1 MTCMAPDPIATSS
14 VHLEAIR
21 GDTAVT
27 VSSMFSCLVLL
38 GLGLGLSSADYRM
51 EVDA

>member
-1 MTCMAPDPIATSS
+1 MTYMAPDPIATSS

-27 VSSMFSCLVLL
+27 VSSIIGFLV
-38 GLGLGLSSADYRM
+38 
-51 EVDA
+51 